1 MEKNMNMNLLIKDIF
16 AMVGMLRD
24 KFNIDNDII
33 VKEIPNT
40 YYTILDII
48 DHAPDITITEL
59 ANHLNISQPNCSRSI
74 NKLVAREFVIKN
86 PYQDDKRIN
95 TLTLTDK
102 GKQIIQSNEELL
114 HQQILEKAVEY
125 DEEKLEELKKAIDRV
140 LEITNNL

>member
-1 MEKNMNMNLLIKDIF
+1 MEGNMNTDLLIKDIF